1 MDKIRG
7 SETKYR
13 AQENRVY
20 CGKSVYSDMLSP
32 VGVYR
37 VFQALQRQQRVSGT
51 SAGVEC
57 VFS

>member
-1 MDKIRG
+1 MSEIRG

-20 CGKSVYSDMLSP
+20 CGKSGYSDMLRP

-37 VFQALQRQQRVSGT
+37 VFQALQRQQRASGT